1 MTFSAEDF
9 AKALAAHDYDF
20 QVGSQVRGKVV
31 SWDSAG
37 AAIDIGGKSAA
48 FLPAAEASLRPV
60 SNLDEVLEVDSER
73 DFLVIRDQDADGQVL
88 LSIRRLQ
95 IQALW
100 EDLAEM
106 ADAEKTLEV
115 VVTGHNRGGVTVD
128 VNGLRG
134 FIPRSHLSQ
143 SKADLADWQGST
155 LTVSF
160 LEVNPSTNK
169 LVLSQRQAA
178 RSQVMGSLVRGQL
191 VAGTVV
197 SIKPF
202 GAFVEFDGVTGLL
215 HIKQISQNYVE
226 SLPALFQVGQAIKAV
241 VVDIDDARNRISLS
255 TKVLEKYPG
264 EMAKE
269 PDAVLA
275 DAENRLKQEDTA
287 APAGAD

>member
-1 MTFSAEDF
+1 LTFSAEDF

-20 QVGSQVRGKVV
+20 RVGSQVKGKVV
-31 SWDSAG
+31 SWDNTG

-48 FLPAAEASLRPV
+48 FLPAAEASLQPV
-60 SNLDEVLEVDSER
+60 ASLDDVLEADSER

-88 LSIRRLQ
+88 LSIRRLE

-100 EDLAEM
+100 EELTELAE
-106 ADAEKTLEV
+106 AEKTLEV

-134 FIPRSHLSQ
+134 FVPRSHLSQ
-143 SKADLADWQGST
+143 SKADLADWRGTT
-155 LTVSF
+155 LTVGF

-178 RSQVMGSLVRGQL
+178 RSQVMGTLERGQL
-191 VAGTVV
+191 IAGTVV

-202 GAFVEFDGVTGLL
+202 GVFVEFDGVTGLL

-226 SLPALFQVGQAIKAV
+226 SLPALFQVGQPMKAV

-275 DAENRLKQEDTA
+275 DAENRLKQAETS
-287 APAGAD
+287 PSAGGS